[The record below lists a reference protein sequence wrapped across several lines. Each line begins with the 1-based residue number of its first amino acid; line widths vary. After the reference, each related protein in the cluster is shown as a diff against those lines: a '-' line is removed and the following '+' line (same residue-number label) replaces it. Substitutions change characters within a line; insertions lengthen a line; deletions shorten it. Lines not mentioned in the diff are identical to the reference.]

1 MYESPIFRKKM
12 TKLKKNA
19 RKGGK
24 KNKENKQCCTTK
36 KVAQIENSQKNKNKI
51 LKFGEFF

>member
-1 MYESPIFRKKM
+1 MKIQYLEEEKK

-24 KNKENKQCCTTK
+24 K
-36 KVAQIENSQKNKNKI
+36 
-51 LKFGEFF
+51 

>member
-1 MYESPIFRKKM
+1 LKKKEKENIKPFFKMYESPIFRKKM

-24 KNKENKQCCTTK
+24 KNKENK
-36 KVAQIENSQKNKNKI
+36 
-51 LKFGEFF
+51 